1 MGRRAYQRNLFN
13 TFQQIIM
20 NNLKF
25 VFHIVVNIPY
35 YLFIFFYGVI
45 ELYRIYRNKGD
56 KSILDILDDIS
67 NNSLET
73 AVRLEDYRF
82 YINYSVWI
90 ILFYFMTTT

>member
-1 MGRRAYQRNLFN
+1 
-13 TFQQIIM
+13 M

-25 VFHIVVNIPY
+25 VYHIVVNIPY
-35 YLFIFFYGVI
+35 YLFIFFYGVV
-45 ELYRIYRNKGD
+45 EMYRIYRNKGD
-56 KSILDILDDIS
+56 KSILDLLNDIS

-82 YINYSVWI
+82 YINYAVWI